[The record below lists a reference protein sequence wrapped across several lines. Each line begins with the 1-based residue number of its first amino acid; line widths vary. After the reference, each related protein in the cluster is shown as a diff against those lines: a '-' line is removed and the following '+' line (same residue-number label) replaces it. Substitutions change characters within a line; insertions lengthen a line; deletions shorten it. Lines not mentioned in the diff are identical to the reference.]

1 MDNSS
6 SSSCGGAVVLLSN
19 SFDYVAADS
28 STALDCR
35 AVGTSGIHWILPGRK
50 VGLNKKKHLLDG
62 LRGKYINRK
71 PYTVDKKRVE
81 TFTSNR

>member
-1 MDNSS
+1 MATTGSWTTPEMDNSS
-6 SSSCGGAVVLLSN
+6 SSSCGGAAVLLSN

-50 VGLNKKKHLLDG
+50 VGLNKKN
-62 LRGKYINRK
+62 I
-71 PYTVDKKRVE
+71 
-81 TFTSNR
+81 S